1 MDSISAKDNRVLLD
15 AGHEWDQLDSWLN
28 FYRETLLIKCDG
40 LVEAQLK
47 ERPIAT
53 SQLSLLGLIRHMTK
67 VERYWFE
74 VVFLAHD
81 VPTYYSTPED
91 PDGDFNNLDELGLEE
106 IVDNYQNA
114 VAKSDE
120 CATGH
125 NLDELAKKSRND
137 KTIDLRWIYL
147 HMIEE
152 YARHCGHADI
162 IRELIDGVTGY

>member
-1 MDSISAKDNRVLLD
+1 MNSISAKDNRVVLD
-15 AGHEWDQLDSWLN
+15 AGNEWDQLDSWLS

-40 LVEAQLK
+40 LNEDQMKL
-47 ERPIAT
+47 RPIPT

-74 VVFLAHD
+74 VVFLAHG

-91 PDGDFNNLDELGLEE
+91 PDGDFNNLDELGLDA
-106 IVDNYQNA
+106 VVNNYQDA

-125 NLDELAKKSRND
+125 NLDELAKKPRGERVL
-137 KTIDLRWIYL
+137 DLRCIYL

-162 IRELIDGVTGY
+162 IRELVDGVTGY